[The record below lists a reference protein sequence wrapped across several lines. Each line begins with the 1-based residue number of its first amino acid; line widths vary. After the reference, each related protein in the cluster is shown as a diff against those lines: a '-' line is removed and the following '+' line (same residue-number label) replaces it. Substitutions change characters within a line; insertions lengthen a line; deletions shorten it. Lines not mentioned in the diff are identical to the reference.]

1 MYVCLCVHAHAHAYM
16 CRCVCVRVH
25 VCACVCACVCVRACV
40 YQFYWV
46 GVIVRRAATGF
57 AFCYDVCGCVY
68 SYNSV
73 CDHYSHMSILM

>member
-1 MYVCLCVHAHAHAYM
+1 M
-16 CRCVCVRVH
+16 CVCVCMHMLTCVDVCMC
-25 VCACVCACVCVRACV
+25 VCACACACACVCVRACV

-46 GVIVRRAATGF
+46 GVIVRRATTGF